1 MDQVK
6 DKGNRK
12 TVENILSVKSENTE
26 DISPVNSEK
35 INIINSI
42 YKTDEYLRSCIEGI
56 LFISETTVSIG
67 EISST
72 LEITERKTEKILNEL
87 EREYLDKNRGFI
99 LRKVA
104 GGYRLYSN
112 PAISDIL
119 KVFVKSNI
127 RTYISQAA
135 LETIAIICYR
145 QPVTRTQ
152 IAEIRGVRTDSVI
165 LTLVDKGLIKEAGRL
180 KEPGNPILYKTS
192 EKLLEIM
199 GINNIK
205 DLPLLQNFEDKNLED
220 KNSQDKNN
228 DEES

>member
-1 MDQVK
+1 MTENNKFNIEENTLPVQ
-6 DKGNRK
+6 G
-12 TVENILSVKSENTE
+12 ENIEDGLPVSSER
-26 DISPVNSEK
+26 
-35 INIINSI
+35 INIINGI
-42 YKTDEYLRSCIEGI
+42 YKTDDYLKSCIEGI

-165 LTLVDKGLIKEAGRL
+165 LTRVDKGLIKEAGRL

-199 GINNIK
+199 GINSIK
-205 DLPLLQNFEDKNLED
+205 DLPGLQNFEDKNFED
-220 KNSQDKNN
+220 KNNE
-228 DEES
+228 EES

>member
-1 MDQVK
+1 MDQIK
-6 DKGNRK
+6 DNRSRETGENVMPTKG
-12 TVENILSVKSENTE
+12 ENIEDGLSVSSER
-26 DISPVNSEK
+26 

-42 YKTDEYLRSCIEGI
+42 YKTDDWLKSCIEGI
-56 LFISETTVSIG
+56 LFISEATVSIG

-72 LEITERKTEKILNEL
+72 LEITERKTEKILGEL

-199 GINNIK
+199 GINSIK
-205 DLPLLQNFEDKNLED
+205 DLPGLQNFEDKNSED
-220 KNSQDKNN
+220 KNNG
-228 DEES
+228 EES

>member
-1 MDQVK
+1 MDQLE
-6 DKGNRK
+6 DNRNK
-12 TVENILSVKSENTE
+12 ETGENVLPVQGENIEDGFPVSSER
-26 DISPVNSEK
+26 
-35 INIINSI
+35 INIINGI
-42 YKTDEYLRSCIEGI
+42 YKTDDYLKSCIEGI

-67 EISST
+67 EISYT

-199 GINNIK
+199 GINSIK
-205 DLPLLQNFEDKNLED
+205 DLPGLQNFEDKNFEE
-220 KNSQDKNN
+220 KNIE
-228 DEES
+228 EES

>member
-1 MDQVK
+1 M
-6 DKGNRK
+6 
-12 TVENILSVKSENTE
+12 TENNKFNIEENVLPAQGVNIEDGLPVSSER
-26 DISPVNSEK
+26 
-35 INIINSI
+35 INLINGI
-42 YKTDEYLRSCIEGI
+42 YKTDDYLKSCIEGI

-72 LEITERKTEKILNEL
+72 LEITERKTEKILDEL

-192 EKLLEIM
+192 EKLLEII

-205 DLPLLQNFEDKNLED
+205 DLPPLQNFEDKNNE
-220 KNSQDKNN
+220 
-228 DEES
+228 EES

>member
-1 MDQVK
+1 VLPAR
-6 DKGNRK
+6 G
-12 TVENILSVKSENTE
+12 ENTE
-26 DISPVNSEK
+26 DGFSVGSER
-35 INIINSI
+35 INIINGI
-42 YKTDEYLRSCIEGI
+42 YKTDDWLKSCIEGI

-199 GINNIK
+199 GINSIK
-205 DLPLLQNFEDKNLED
+205 DLPELQNFEDKNFE
-220 KNSQDKNN
+220 NKNN
-228 DEES
+228 EEES

>member
-1 MDQVK
+1 MTENNKFNIGENMLPAQ
-6 DKGNRK
+6 G
-12 TVENILSVKSENTE
+12 ENIEDGFPVSSER
-26 DISPVNSEK
+26 
-35 INIINSI
+35 INIINGI
-42 YKTDEYLRSCIEGI
+42 YKTDDYLKSCIEGI

-104 GGYRLYSN
+104 GGYKLYSN
-112 PAISDIL
+112 PAISDVL

-192 EKLLEIM
+192 EKLLEII

-205 DLPLLQNFEDKNLED
+205 DLPGLQNFEDKNFED
-220 KNSQDKNN
+220 KNNE
-228 DEES
+228 EES